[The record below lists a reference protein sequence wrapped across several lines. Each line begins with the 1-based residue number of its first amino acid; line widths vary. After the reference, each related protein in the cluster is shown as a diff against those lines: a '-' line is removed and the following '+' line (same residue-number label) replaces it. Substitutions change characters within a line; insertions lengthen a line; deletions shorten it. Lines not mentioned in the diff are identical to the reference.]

1 MIPQRNIS
9 LIAKHCLPSEVIQF
23 SATAFKPGKKIIDI
37 NVNYSLLHRYVDSDK
52 RLKLPRMYEHG

>member
-23 SATAFKPGKKIIDI
+23 SATAFKLGTK
-37 NVNYSLLHRYVDSDK
+37 SLTL
-52 RLKLPRMYEHG
+52 M